1 MPQSEEGTRLRL
13 ALTGDALIT
22 RPLSAFAEKPFLE
35 MIALLRGADVAF
47 TNLEMLLRDWTQG
60 APNAESG
67 GTYMTAHPRIA
78 DELVWAGFRLFAAAN
93 NHSFDYGHGGL
104 LATIEHLE
112 RRGLA
117 YAGAGRNLAEA
128 RAPGYLQV
136 AQGRVALIAMCST
149 FPSGALA
156 GEQRPDMPGR
166 PGLNPLR
173 CKARYVVS
181 REQVEQLR
189 RISQDTG
196 LEAIKAQ
203 VAKAWAKVEQV
214 DTDTLFHFLGQ
225 PFEVGERSAIPTEPH
240 PGDLEGNLRSIRD
253 AARQAHWVIASLHHH
268 ERNLTREQPADFVPI
283 AAKRCLE
290 ARAHVFVGHGPHLL
304 QGIEIYQGRPIFYSL
319 GNFVFQNEMI
329 ERLPTEIYDKYGL
342 DHRATPADLFDARSY
357 LPDGSLGGRMMDPPY
372 WESVIPLCTFEGPR
386 LAGLELTPVTL
397 GMGTA
402 RAQRGRPTLAE
413 GAHGKAII
421 EQMATLSAPYGTK
434 IEYRNGRGV
443 VRLA

>member
-1 MPQSEEGTRLRL
+1 MANSEEGTRLRL

-22 RPLSAFAEKPFLE
+22 RPLSVYSEKPFLE
-35 MIALLRGADVAF
+35 MIELLRGADVAF

-78 DELVWAGFRLFAAAN
+78 DELAWAGFRLFAAAN
-93 NHSFDYGHGGL
+93 NHSFDYGHAGL

-136 AQGRVALIAMCST
+136 AQGRVALVAMCST
-149 FPSGALA
+149 FAPGALA

-173 CKARYVVS
+173 CKTRYVVTH
-181 REQVEQLR
+181 EQMAQLR
-189 RISQDTG
+189 RISQETG

-203 VAKAWAKVEQV
+203 AAKAWAKVEQQ

-225 PFEVGERSAIPTEPH
+225 PFELGDRPAIRTDPH

-268 ERNLTREQPADFVPI
+268 EKNLTREQPAEFVPI
-283 AAKRCLE
+283 AARRCLE
-290 ARAHVFVGHGPHLL
+290 AGAHAFVGHGPHLC

-329 ERLPTEIYDKYGL
+329 ERLPTEIYERYGL
-342 DHRATPADLFDARSY
+342 DHRATPADLYDARSY
-357 LPDGSLGGRMMDPPY
+357 LPDGSLGGRMLDPPY
-372 WESVIPLCTFEGPR
+372 WESVIALCRFAGSR
-386 LAGLELTPVTL
+386 LAALELVPVTL

-402 RAQRGRPTLAE
+402 RPQRGRPVLAE
-413 GAHGKAII
+413 GAQAKSII
-421 EQMATLSAPYGTK
+421 EQMGALSAPYGTE
-434 IEYRNGRGV
+434 IEYRDGRGV
-443 VRLA
+443 VRPS